1 MDTLTAGADIATMAT
16 GLAAGTAATAWVRS
30 QWDGWQADRRERKR
44 RNWHGYIDVGG
55 LNTWYVRLAEPPKTS
70 GAVVTVEITQPD
82 GTPDEQ
88 NAAGF
93 RIVVQRDGF
102 LSRSPTVA
110 ELDFLKYLRQR
121 DGYGQRNEV
130 IR

>member
-1 MDTLTAGADIATMAT
+1 M
-16 GLAAGTAATAWVRS
+16 S
-30 QWDGWQADRRERKR
+30 C
-44 RNWHGYIDVGG
+44 
-55 LNTWYVRLAEPPKTS
+55 P
-70 GAVVTVEITQPD
+70 PD

-93 RIVVQRDGF
+93 RIVQRDGF
-102 LSRSPTVA
+102 LSRSPTVGK
-110 ELDFLKYLRQR
+110 LDFLKHLRKR

>member
-1 MDTLTAGADIATMAT
+1 MECTPCRA
-16 GLAAGTAATAWVRS
+16 S
-30 QWDGWQADRRERKR
+30 
-44 RNWHGYIDVGG
+44 
-55 LNTWYVRLAEPPKTS
+55 KTS
-70 GAVVTVEITQPD
+70 GALVTVEITQPD

-110 ELDFLKYLRQR
+110 ELDFLKYLRER
-121 DGYGQRNEV
+121 DGYGQRNKV

>member
-1 MDTLTAGADIATMAT
+1 
-16 GLAAGTAATAWVRS
+16 
-30 QWDGWQADRRERKR
+30 
-44 RNWHGYIDVGG
+44 
-55 LNTWYVRLAEPPKTS
+55 
-70 GAVVTVEITQPD
+70 VEITQPD

-110 ELDFLKYLRQR
+110 ELDFLKYLRER
-121 DGYGQRNEV
+121 DGYGQRNKV